1 MRMTSLTPPA
11 LLSCAAAL
19 RLQADKYLQQMARAL
34 LVLLSF
40 FAIATPGQAEVSMTL
55 DGYDLRYSSGSFKM
69 SETYGQQLI
78 DIEDVVISS
87 QQGERF
93 TADHLMLKA
102 TGTMGSL
109 DWVESAEVI
118 NASLI
123 STTPSGYD
131 YELRSELIQ
140 AENIHLDQTASLEE
154 LADRL
159 HQDRARPTYLKLV
172 QFFLAI
178 PDEGFLFEI
187 EEFIADGNPDLM
199 NNQLPPGQHISEVT
213 LKTARLSP
221 SGSGEASLMFRF
233 MLSGLGLEAL
243 QLDARASA
251 LSRFNS
257 GQINGEFRLELD
269 ADKLLG
275 ANLDIDTVIDEERY
289 QTLLKADDGNRT
301 ITPEQQA
308 ALAASLFKGLNLS
321 IRDAGALRIYDSL
334 SSSFGLPDR
343 RQLALLTEYQI
354 QDRLNRA
361 AGFLAVP
368 VADFIRAGGRLSLS
382 AQPDALTT
390 EDFSGDEDTLLQSLV
405 DKAELSLTHTP

>member
-1 MRMTSLTPPA
+1 
-11 LLSCAAAL
+11 
-19 RLQADKYLQQMARAL
+19 
-34 LVLLSF
+34 
-40 FAIATPGQAEVSMTL
+40 
-55 DGYDLRYSSGSFKM
+55 
-69 SETYGQQLI
+69 
-78 DIEDVVISS
+78 
-87 QQGERF
+87 
-93 TADHLMLKA
+93 
-102 TGTMGSL
+102 
-109 DWVESAEVI
+109 
-118 NASLI
+118 
-123 STTPSGYD
+123 
-131 YELRSELIQ
+131 
-140 AENIHLDQTASLEE
+140 
-154 LADRL
+154 
-159 HQDRARPTYLKLV
+159 
-172 QFFLAI
+172 
-178 PDEGFLFEI
+178 
-187 EEFIADGNPDLM
+187 
-199 NNQLPPGQHISEVT
+199 
-213 LKTARLSP
+213 
-221 SGSGEASLMFRF
+221 MFRF

-382 AQPDALTT
+382 AQPDALTA